1 MKIKVTV
8 IVGIFFIILG
18 TLFGIIG
25 NKLEKSEKLKE
36 TRCSESV
43 EAVIDGIE
51 ENSGESGITYRPIY
65 KYHYKSKVYTIKSNV
80 SMYPLPDGYQVG
92 NTISIKINP
101 DKPEEIYDS
110 AMNIDMLYS
119 VFALISKIFVGVG
132 IITIIVSIITALKFI
147 GKNAVGAM
155 LVRQGVDDYNNQ
167 LDYTSQQYYE
177 EQQQYYAEQQ
187 QNRYTNYNQGY
198 NGNSNYNQG
207 YNGNS
212 NYNQGY
218 NGNSNYTQ
226 DNNADYNQ
234 GYNNGNNRFYN

>member
-1 MKIKVTV
+1 MKVKVPV
-8 IVGIFFIILG
+8 VVGIFFIILG
-18 TLFGIIG
+18 ILFGVIG

-43 EAVIDGIE
+43 EAVIDDIE

-80 SMYPLPDGYQVG
+80 SMYPLPNGYQVG

-110 AMNIDMLYS
+110 AMSIDIIYS
-119 VFALISKIFVGVG
+119 VFSFVSTILFGVGVV
-132 IITIIVSIITALKFI
+132 TIIISIIIALKFI
-147 GKNAVGAM
+147 GKNAAGAM
-155 LVRQGVDDYNNQ
+155 LASQAVDEYNNQ

-177 EQQQYYAEQQ
+177 EQQQYYAEQR
-187 QNRYTNYNQGY
+187 QNGYINYNQGY
-198 NGNSNYNQG
+198 NGNSTYNQG
-207 YNGNS
+207 
-212 NYNQGY
+212 
-218 NGNSNYTQ
+218 
-226 DNNADYNQ
+226 NNNDYNQ